1 MPFCIIFLHGKM
13 TGEAALS
20 TESQINATR
29 TCRVSFWALSHNW
42 AKSFQFT
49 TPKCESLNIT
59 RTYSSEWGSLDFTAH
74 EVSFS
79 FCRKENVLI
88 IFTRCS
94 HDVKKKKKKGWD
106 SESHTNVLL
115 KNWFHAKKEG
125 RRQRFYF
132 LFFSSLFVHL
142 CSVRPHAPCL
152 VSMRSV
158 HLALD

>member
-1 MPFCIIFLHGKM
+1 MPFCIIFFHRKM
-13 TGEAALS
+13 MREAALS
-20 TESQINATR
+20 TETQINATQ

-94 HDVKKKKKKGWD
+94 SDVKKKEKGETVSRIPTSYLKTGSMQKRR
-106 SESHTNVLL
+106 SETKILL
-115 KNWFHAKKEG
+115 SF
-125 RRQRFYF
+125 F
-132 LFFSSLFVHL
+132 LLSVFVHL
-142 CSVRPHAPCL
+142 CTVRPHAPCL
-152 VSMRSV
+152 VSMPSI

>member
-1 MPFCIIFLHGKM
+1 MPFCIMFHRKM
-13 TGEAALS
+13 TREAALL
-20 TESQINATR
+20 TETHINATQ

-49 TPKCESLNIT
+49 TPRCESLNIT

-94 HDVKKKKKKGWD
+94 PDVEKKGWD
-106 SESHTNVLL
+106 SESHTNVPL
-115 KNWFHAKKEG
+115 KNWFHAKKKVG
-125 RRQRFYF
+125 DKDFTF
-132 LFFSSLFVHL
+132 FFSPLCVCTLLLRAATCSLF
-142 CSVRPHAPCL
+142 SFHA
-152 VSMRSV
+152 
-158 HLALD
+158 

>member
-1 MPFCIIFLHGKM
+1 MPFCIVFPQKNDERSSAFDRNSNKCNPDLQ
-13 TGEAALS
+13 S
-20 TESQINATR
+20 F
-29 TCRVSFWALSHNW
+29 FWALSHNW

-94 HDVKKKKKKGWD
+94 PDVKKKKKKGWD

-115 KNWFHAKKEG
+115 KNWFHAKKKVG
-125 RRQRFYF
+125 DKDFTF
-132 LFFSSLFVHL
+132 FFSPLCVCTLVLRAATCSLF
-142 CSVRPHAPCL
+142 SFHA
-152 VSMRSV
+152 
-158 HLALD
+158 